1 MNDRISGVLQRS
13 ALSHFS
19 VFAARD
25 SLPNAGTG
33 LNALSSNWPFLRF
46 SVRLER
52 AGRRKRGNWAIQYS
66 ESDKTH
72 KGLTENGKR

>member
-1 MNDRISGVLQRS
+1 MNDRISRILQRS
-13 ALSHFS
+13 ALSHFL
-19 VFAARD
+19 FFTARY

-46 SVRLER
+46 SVRFER
-52 AGRRKRGNWAIQYS
+52 AGRRKRVSWVIQYS

-72 KGLTENGKR
+72 KGLTDNGKR